1 MSAFEDYAAALEQF
15 KKADSE
21 LDQTAKFISVVGNL
35 LGKKRHKVK
44 LSHVPGSFPASVI
57 LDNSMEPY
65 DGRAWPDAV
74 KLNQMLSAWHH
85 AREKLK
91 SAWQEMPKEQR
102 EIVLPPPREA
112 MIVD

>member
-15 KKADSE
+15 KKADCE
-21 LDQTAKFISVVGNL
+21 LDQTAKFITVVGNL

-57 LDNSMEPY
+57 LDTTMEPF
-65 DGRAWPDAV
+65 DGRAWPDSIT
-74 KLNQMLSAWHH
+74 LNQRLSAWHQ
-85 AREKLK
+85 ARENLK
-91 SAWQEMPKEQR
+91 RAWQEMPQEQR

-112 MIVD
+112 LIA